1 MADHQHDHE
10 GEHHPHHA
18 DGRHDRDKGHGHTH
32 GVLDPSLTTTERGL
46 WAVKWGFI
54 GLFVTAVIQLAV
66 VFLSHSVALLADA
79 IHNFG
84 DAATAFPLA
93 IAFLFA
99 RWAATRRFTYGF
111 GRVEDLAGLAVVLT
125 IFASAMVA
133 LYQSIH
139 RLLHPQSVTHLTAII
154 IASIIGFIGNE
165 AVAVF
170 RIRVGKEIGSAALIA
185 DGYHARTDGWTSL
198 AVLVGAVGVY
208 FGYPKADPIIGL
220 LITVAILGIVWQS
233 VKAVFTR
240 MLDGVDPEVSD
251 EVRHSASHV
260 AGVLGVSDVRARWVG
275 HRLRAEVNIT
285 VAPTLSVGSGHDL
298 AKRVEAE
305 MRRHLK
311 FLSGVIVHVDPE
323 SEAGE
328 HFHATDSGESESA
341 HATSEHKHAHREPN
355 QDEKR
360 MIASAISPR

>member
-1 MADHQHDHE
+1 MKDHPHDHE
-10 GEHHPHHA
+10 HNRGA
-18 DGRHDRDKGHGHTH
+18 HDSKVGHDHGGTHGHTH

-54 GLFVTAVIQLAV
+54 GLFLTATLQLVV
-66 VFLSHSVALLADA
+66 VFLSHSVALLADT
-79 IHNFG
+79 IHNYG
-84 DAATAFPLA
+84 DAATAFPLG

-99 RWAATRRFTYGF
+99 RRAPTRRFTYGF

-133 LYQSIH
+133 LYQSIN
-139 RLLHPQSVTHLTAII
+139 RLLHPQMVSHLSAII
-154 IASIIGFIGNE
+154 VASIIGFIGNE

-233 VKAVFTR
+233 VKTVFTR
-240 MLDGVDPEVSD
+240 ILDGVEPEVSE

-260 AGVLGVSDVRARWVG
+260 PGVLGVSDVRARWVG

-285 VAPTLSVGSGHDL
+285 VAPDLSVAAGHDL
-298 AKRVEAE
+298 AKQVELE
-305 MRRHLK
+305 MRQHLK

-323 SEAGE
+323 TEAGE
-328 HFHATDSGESESA
+328 QFHSPDGGESVSTHSA
-341 HATSEHKHAHREPN
+341 SLHQHR
-355 QDEKR
+355 QDGGAVKKLH
-360 MIASAISPR
+360 MTG